1 MPFVGMKVGSL
12 SKRAGVTVRTLHHY
26 DRIGLVVPSMRTGAG
41 HRLYG
46 ERDIRRLAAVVM
58 LRGMGMSLD
67 EIKTALAA
75 RGRTDAAG
83 LRELMARRAAM
94 LKVEIDRAREMQ
106 ERLEGLMR
114 LMKSAGKVSA
124 EDCLELLE
132 MMSMMENY
140 YTPEQL
146 EQLKQRRETLGPEV
160 IGSAEKEWPELMA
173 KMKQELDAGTDP
185 THPRVQA
192 LARRWKELVEM
203 FTGGDPGIAKSLGK
217 LWKDKGNEMAGK
229 MNMPWDPKMFE
240 YVRKAQEH
248 MGK

>member
-1 MPFVGMKVGSL
+1 MAFAGMKVGDL
-12 SKRAGVTVRTLHHY
+12 AKRAGVTVRTLHHY
-26 DRIGLVVPSMRTGAG
+26 DRLGLVVPSMRTGAG

-46 ERDIRRLAAVVM
+46 ERDLRRLAAVVM
-58 LRGMGMSLD
+58 LRGMGMSLE
-67 EIKTALAA
+67 EIKKSLSA
-75 RGRTDAAG
+75 RGKTGAAG
-83 LRELMARRAAM
+83 MLELMGRRAAAM
-94 LKVEIDRAREMQ
+94 KAQMEQWLDAH

-146 EQLKQRRETLGPEV
+146 EQLKQRRETLWPEA
-160 IGSAEKEWPELMA
+160 IGAAEKEWPELMA

-185 THPRVQA
+185 THLRVQV

-203 FTGGDPGIAKSLGK
+203 FTGGDPGIAKAVGK
-217 LWKDKGNEMAGK
+217 LWKEKGNEMAGK

-248 MGK
+248 MSI